1 MYLSH
6 RRRMDIKVFVS
17 LPRLM
22 SSNNYLFNITVDIFH
37 SLYWQYHQC
46 SLVNTIFNGL
56 NFKII
61 ASTTCA
67 CFLINGKHTTYTPI
81 QVFLH
86 CTPKLIKE
94 FFSYFF
100 VTYKVYKLK
109 QETICHF
116 YRQAELVAN
125 SAAIFVANF
134 VTNINKSS
142 AFSNTCLLNISSQN
156 ACCGKTPLTFI
167 TSLKS
172 HFSVGTNFLKNKTEC
187 LP

>member
-6 RRRMDIKVFVS
+6 RRRMDIKVFVT

-37 SLYWQYHQC
+37 SLRWQYRQC
-46 SLVNTIFNGL
+46 SLVDTIFNGL

-81 QVFLH
+81 HVFLH

-94 FFSYFF
+94 FFCYFF

-116 YRQAELVAN
+116 YRQAELVTKM
-125 SAAIFVANF
+125 AAELA
-134 VTNINKSS
+134 TNINKSS
-142 AFSNTCLLNISSQN
+142 AFSNTCLLTISSQY

-167 TSLKS
+167 KS
-172 HFSVGTNFLKNKTEC
+172 RVGTKFLKNKTEC

>member
-6 RRRMDIKVFVS
+6 RRRMDIKVFVT

-37 SLYWQYHQC
+37 SLRWQYHQC
-46 SLVNTIFNGL
+46 SLVDTIFNGL

-86 CTPKLIKE
+86 WTPKLIKE
-94 FFSYFF
+94 LFSYFF

-116 YRQAELVAN
+116 YQQAELVGLLTQQPFLLLILLPTLTKALHL
-125 SAAIFVANF
+125 
-134 VTNINKSS
+134 VT
-142 AFSNTCLLNISSQN
+142 
-156 ACCGKTPLTFI
+156 P
-167 TSLKS
+167 
-172 HFSVGTNFLKNKTEC
+172 VY
-187 LP
+187 LPFPAKMPAVEKHL